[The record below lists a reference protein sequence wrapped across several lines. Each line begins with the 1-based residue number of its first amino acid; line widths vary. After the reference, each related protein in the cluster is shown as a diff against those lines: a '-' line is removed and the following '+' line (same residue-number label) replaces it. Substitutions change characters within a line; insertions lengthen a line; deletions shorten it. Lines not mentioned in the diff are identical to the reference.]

1 MNLSIIY
8 SAYFGNAY
16 TIATIVMPLVSMLL
30 LYLVFRRAKS
40 PNARS
45 WSLGLMLLSSIFLW
59 LFLAV
64 SLIFCFA
71 FSNIYEYQFE
81 IGLRMILGRAILVSI
96 MGGLPFSLFL
106 RRISPKI
113 ILSKVK
119 RVHPAPKQVTSE
131 FKSIARQMGVPSA
144 ELRLSENTIPVS
156 FASHTD
162 KPVVV
167 MSERLL
173 SLLKQDE
180 LEAVMA
186 HELAHI
192 RNSDTS
198 LKALVTAYKT
208 VLPIDPVVRLV
219 EAAFHR
225 EREMAADETAAKTT
239 RKPLSLA
246 QALLKIYEAFPR
258 KSLASYGA
266 LSILGTGSTLMS
278 RHPPIRQRINQ
289 LIRLAETFQ

>member
-1 MNLSIIY
+1 
-8 SAYFGNAY
+8 
-16 TIATIVMPLVSMLL
+16 
-30 LYLVFRRAKS
+30 
-40 PNARS
+40 
-45 WSLGLMLLSSIFLW
+45 MLLSSIFLW
-59 LFLAV
+59 LFLAL

-71 FSNIYEYQFE
+71 FSELYEYHFE
-81 IGLRMILGRAILVSI
+81 AGLRMILGRAILVSI
-96 MGGLPFSLFL
+96 IGGLPFSLFL
-106 RRISPKI
+106 RRISPNI
-113 ILSKVK
+113 LLSKVK
-119 RVHPAPKQVTSE
+119 KLHPASKQVTSE
-131 FKSIARQMGVPSA
+131 FMSIARQMGISSA
-144 ELRLSENTIPVS
+144 ELRLSENTVPVS

-167 MSERLL
+167 ISETLL

-192 RNSDTS
+192 KNSDTS
-198 LKALVTAYKT
+198 LKALVTAYRT
-208 VLPIDPVVRLV
+208 VLPIDPVVRMV

-258 KSLASYGA
+258 SSLPAYGT
-266 LSILGTGSTLMS
+266 LSILGAGSTLMS
-278 RHPPIRQRINQ
+278 RHPPIRQRISQ
-289 LIRLAETFQ
+289 LIRLAENYQ